1 LKSVALPP
9 ALRAL
14 ADETGTFA
22 MLAIDQRESL
32 RTMMTDPVVGRAADD
47 NGLVRF
53 KTAAAEL
60 LTPLA
65 TAVLLDRRYGLPAV
79 AVARCPVILAADEL
93 IQSPGGPVT
102 ASRLDREVTPELVAE
117 VGAAALKM
125 LIAWTPETRHATVEL
140 AIEFMALCRA
150 ARVPGIV
157 EGVVRPADI
166 DEWDDSRRDEAIVQ
180 AAGELAAAR
189 PDLYKGEVPSYGRAS
204 PASMTRVSRQITAA
218 LDSPWVILSSGVA
231 AADFPAAV
239 TACRAGGAS
248 GFLAGRAVWSD
259 AFTAPDVRHFLATE
273 SRARLSRLAVAARAP
288 L

>member
-1 LKSVALPP
+1 LNSVALSPE
-9 ALRAL
+9 LSAL
-14 ADETGTFA
+14 ADETGTFT

-32 RTMMTDPVVGRAADD
+32 RTMMTDPVTGHVVDD
-47 NGLVRF
+47 IELVRF
-53 KTAAAEL
+53 KTAASEL
-60 LTPLA
+60 LTPIA
-65 TAVLLDRRYGLPAV
+65 TAVLLDRCYGLPAV
-79 AVARCPVILAADEL
+79 SVARCPVILAADEL
-93 IQSPGGPVT
+93 IQLPGGPVT
-102 ASRLDREVTPELVAE
+102 SSRLDPDVTPGLVAE

-125 LIAWTPETRHATVEL
+125 LIAWTPETRHAAVEL
-140 AIEFMALCRA
+140 ATEFMALCRA

-157 EGVVRPADI
+157 EGVIRPVDI
-166 DEWDDSRRDEAIVQ
+166 DEWDDTRRNEAIVQ

-204 PASMTRVSRQITAA
+204 PAIITRVSEQITAA

-239 TACRAGGAS
+239 TACRAGGAN

-259 AFTAPDVRHFLATE
+259 AFAAPDVRHFLATE
-273 SRARLSRLAVAARAP
+273 SRARLSRLAVAAHTP